1 MVFSTFLIEGSEH
14 NDDDTIPMHCAKRLC
29 RDVDDRR
36 AGIGI
41 PMHVNVRTTT
51 VKLVPVTIHTCNVPR
66 AMCPAFS
73 EISIVTWLPPV
84 EGTWCSAY
92 LVAAAT
98 IFNTLFSLP
107 TCCSTAAYLLPRSCP
122 CSKEFSHKYPIQC

>member
-66 AMCPAFS
+66 FQRDFNCD
-73 EISIVTWLPPV
+73 L
-84 EGTWCSAY
+84 
-92 LVAAAT
+92 AAT
-98 IFNTLFSLP
+98 RGRNVVQ
-107 TCCSTAAYLLPRSCP
+107 CLLGSGCHN
-122 CSKEFSHKYPIQC
+122 F